1 MIEILTTAEQR
12 IAAKEQAAQ
21 MGYAGSMMQ
30 GQRDAH
36 ASLAEI
42 VACEYVGGQMVRDYN
57 HDFRTWWGLKVDVK
71 NKVRSVPPQPHYAV
85 NIFTYNKN
93 QDCDFLLFTSTP
105 KDGSRVWIV
114 GGYGK
119 ASFLRDA
126 KIVKAGEKF
135 GPNQIAY
142 KRDNYEMQIKDIGQA
157 APVVAM
163 LRGKLDPPR
172 GKTFAERL
180 ESVAT
185 LEELDGF
192 ANRRRVLQ
200 CDLPR
205 WTQSE
210 IEQIK
215 ERKWQ
220 LERETR
226 HAKKF

>member
-1 MIEILTTAEQR
+1 MIEVLTTAEQR
-12 IAAKEQAAQ
+12 LAAKEQAAQ

-42 VACEYVGGQMVRDYN
+42 VACEYVGGEMVRDYN

-71 NKVRSVPPQPHYAV
+71 SKVRSVPPQDHFDVSILEYTKKQA
-85 NIFTYNKN
+85 
-93 QDCDFLLFTSTP
+93 CDFLLFTSVL
-105 KDGSRVWIV
+105 KDGSKVWIV

-142 KRDNYEMQIKDIGQA
+142 KRDNYEMLIQDIGQA

-163 LRGKLDPPR
+163 LRGKLEPPKR
-172 GKTFAERL
+172 KTFIERL
-180 ESVAT
+180 ASVAT

-205 WTQSE
+205 WTEAEVQM
-210 IEQIK
+210 IK
-215 ERKWQ
+215 EKKWQ
-220 LERETR
+220 LEHETR
-226 HAKKF
+226 RAKKF